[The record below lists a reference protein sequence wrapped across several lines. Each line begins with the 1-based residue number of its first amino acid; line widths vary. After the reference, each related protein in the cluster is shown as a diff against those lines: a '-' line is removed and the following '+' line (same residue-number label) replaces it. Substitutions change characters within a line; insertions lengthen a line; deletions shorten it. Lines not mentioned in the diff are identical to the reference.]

1 MFANPKVCDFFTLQ
15 EKAKGTKIKF
25 LLFICNNTQITGFRE
40 IQIVYI
46 GRVYKIV
53 FEHKTN
59 MKKYVANIYI
69 AINISLNMNE
79 N

>member
-1 MFANPKVCDFFTLQ
+1 MCRVHLCPRNMFANPKVCDFFTLQ
-15 EKAKGTKIKF
+15 EKAKGTKIKI

-40 IQIVYI
+40 IQIIY
-46 GRVYKIV
+46 
-53 FEHKTN
+53 KTN
-59 MKKYVANIYI
+59 MLKYVANTYI